1 MTSFLGRPR
10 QNHRYSQHAAA
21 VAEEAVPDDEVPV
34 VAVAAELPA
43 VGSASL
49 RPDPVSHP
57 PSSTGD
63 GAAAAAVAA

>member
-10 QNHRYSQHAAA
+10 QNHRYSQHAA
-21 VAEEAVPDDEVPV
+21 AEEAVPDDEVPV

-49 RPDPVSHP
+49 RPDLVSHP